1 MSDTKLKLEKVNIT
15 LDSKVVLNN
24 VNLEVIDG
32 DIVSLMGSSASGKT
46 SLIRSIAGFH
56 NITSGYIYID
66 EKIVDDS
73 KKREDVSK
81 RNVGV
86 IFQDLALFPHLT
98 VRENICFG
106 LNTFPKKQQSE
117 RAEKLEKILN
127 INDIKHRYPDQ
138 ISGGQQQR
146 VAIARAIAPG
156 PKLLLLDEPFSA
168 LDYELKDSLMSDIKK
183 LIKSEKITAILI
195 THSAEEA
202 FKMSD
207 KIAFI
212 SENTIMQYA
221 DPYDLYHKPV
231 SKEIA
236 NFFGISSYIKA
247 TVKDSSHLS
256 SVLGDFVASTEGY
269 NKGDEVRML
278 VRPDDI
284 IHDDH
289 AIASAKVIEKT
300 FRGSDFLY
308 RLELKDKQTVYCYA
322 PSHHNHSLNEVIG
335 VKLDLDHLIVFKD

>member
-1 MSDTKLKLEKVNIT
+1 MSNDKLNLQSVKIALE
-15 LDSKVVLNN
+15 SKVILDD
-24 VNLEVIDG
+24 VNLKIDTG
-32 DIVSLMGSSASGKT
+32 EIVSLMGSSASGKT

-56 NITSGYIYID
+56 NISSGTIQID
-66 EKIVDDS
+66 GQVVDDS
-73 KKREDVSK
+73 IRRSDVAM

-106 LNTFPKKQQSE
+106 LNNIDSTQQQN
-117 RAEKLEKILN
+117 RAKKLEDLLSIEN
-127 INDIKHRYPDQ
+127 ITNRYPNQ

-146 VAIARAIAPG
+146 VAIARAIAPK
-156 PKLLLLDEPFSA
+156 PNLLLLDEPFSA
-168 LDYELKDSLMSDIKK
+168 LDYELKDNLMSDIMK
-183 LIKSEKITAILI
+183 LIKSENITAILI

-212 SENTIMQYA
+212 SNNTITQFA
-221 DPYDLYHKPV
+221 NPYDIYHRPA

-247 TVKDSSHLS
+247 KITDSSHIKCI
-256 SVLGDFVASTEGY
+256 LGDFVGMVDQY
-269 NKGDEVRML
+269 NKDAKVDL
-278 VRPDDI
+278 LIRPDDI
-284 IHDDH
+284 IHDDDSLF
-289 AIASAKVIEKT
+289 SAKVTGKT

-308 RLELKDKQTVYCYA
+308 ELELKDGQKIFCFA
-322 PSHHNHSLNEVIG
+322 PSHHNHQVNEVIG
-335 VKLDLDHLIVFKD
+335 IKLDLDHLVIF

>member
-15 LDSKVVLNN
+15 LDSKVVLDN
-24 VNLEVIDG
+24 VNLEVSDG

-56 NITSGYIYID
+56 NITSGSIYID

-117 RAEKLEKILN
+117 RAEKLEEILN
-127 INDIKHRYPDQ
+127 IDDIKDRYPDQ

-168 LDYELKDSLMSDIKK
+168 LDLSL
-183 LIKSEKITAILI
+183 
-195 THSAEEA
+195 
-202 FKMSD
+202 
-207 KIAFI
+207 
-212 SENTIMQYA
+212 
-221 DPYDLYHKPV
+221 
-231 SKEIA
+231 
-236 NFFGISSYIKA
+236 
-247 TVKDSSHLS
+247 
-256 SVLGDFVASTEGY
+256 
-269 NKGDEVRML
+269 
-278 VRPDDI
+278 
-284 IHDDH
+284 IH
-289 AIASAKVIEKT
+289 I
-300 FRGSDFLY
+300 
-308 RLELKDKQTVYCYA
+308 
-322 PSHHNHSLNEVIG
+322 
-335 VKLDLDHLIVFKD
+335 

>member
-1 MSDTKLKLEKVNIT
+1 MSNDKLNLQSVKIA
-15 LDSKVVLNN
+15 LDSKVILDD
-24 VNLEVIDG
+24 VNLKIDTG
-32 DIVSLMGSSASGKT
+32 EIVSLMGSSASGKT

-56 NITSGYIYID
+56 NISSGVIQID
-66 EKIVDDS
+66 GHIVDDS
-73 KKREDVSK
+73 IRRSDVAM

-106 LNTFPKKQQSE
+106 LNNIDSTQQQK
-117 RAEKLEKILN
+117 RAKKLEDLLSIEN
-127 INDIKHRYPDQ
+127 ITNRYPNQ

-146 VAIARAIAPG
+146 VAIARAIAPK
-156 PKLLLLDEPFSA
+156 PNLLLLDEPFSA
-168 LDYELKDSLMSDIKK
+168 LDYELKDNLMSDIMK
-183 LIKSEKITAILI
+183 LIKSENITAILI

-212 SENTIMQYA
+212 SNNTITQFA
-221 DPYDLYHKPV
+221 NPYDIYHRPA

-247 TVKDSSHLS
+247 KITDSSHIKCI
-256 SVLGDFVASTEGY
+256 LGDFVGMVDQY
-269 NKGDEVRML
+269 NKDAKVDL
-278 VRPDDI
+278 LIRPDDI
-284 IHDDH
+284 IHDDDSLF
-289 AIASAKVIEKT
+289 SAKVTGKT

-308 RLELKDKQTVYCYA
+308 ELELTDGQKIFCFA
-322 PSHHNHSLNEVIG
+322 PSHHNHQVNEVIG
-335 VKLDLDHLIVFKD
+335 IKLDLDHLVIF